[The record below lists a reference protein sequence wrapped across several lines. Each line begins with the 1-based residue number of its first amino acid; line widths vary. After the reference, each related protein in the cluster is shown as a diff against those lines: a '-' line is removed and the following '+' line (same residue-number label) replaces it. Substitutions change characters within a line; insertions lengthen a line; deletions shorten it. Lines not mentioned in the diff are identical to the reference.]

1 MVTVV
6 AKNYVRAEEVA
17 KFKEI
22 AKQLETLTNQN
33 DAGCILYRLYQDMND
48 PTVFVFIEEWQ
59 DMQMLNNHFEA
70 AHFVELVPQ
79 LRALCS
85 KQGETNLLTSD

>member
-6 AKNYVRAEEVA
+6 AKNYVREEEVA
-17 KFKEI
+17 RFKEI

-33 DAGCILYRLYQDMND
+33 DAGCILYRLYQDIND
-48 PTVFVFIEEWQ
+48 PTIFVFIEQWQ
-59 DMQMLNNHFEA
+59 DMQMLKNHFEA
-70 AHFVELVPQ
+70 AHFIELVPQ

-85 KQGETNLLTSD
+85 KQGETNLLSSD